1 MHILLSSVLSVTKVG
16 QRKQRFLTA
25 RGVRGEWGVWSIR
38 GVWAQWFFCCLWRG
52 DIALHAYN
60 NFLFSESP
68 GEVTSTADTFRSAS
82 LPSHHAPQ
90 HTHTHTCKQ
99 LNVLL
104 PFCDICPT
112 CFSFIFA
119 WFSLRFSLFV
129 FVYFANCT
137 FLHALLCLPQFPF
150 RAAFPAT
157 ICHIFV
163 CQIYLLYA
171 VVSFIFVAWISLHK
185 KVFKFKLSKCH
196 VKFSWQASA
205 LPALPA
211 HGHGSRG
218 GLGWADRCRWL
229 FCWLS

>member
-90 HTHTHTCKQ
+90 HTHTHTHASNLTFSNLFATFAQHVFRLFSLDFPCVFRF
-99 LNVLL
+99 L
-104 PFCDICPT
+104 
-112 CFSFIFA
+112 FSFILPTAHSYMLCSVSPNSHFA
-119 WFSLRFSLFV
+119 QRFLQLFATFSCVRFIYFTLLFLL
-129 FVYFANCT
+129 FLSPGFRCT
-137 FLHALLCLPQFPF
+137 
-150 RAAFPAT
+150 RR
-157 ICHIFV
+157 
-163 CQIYLLYA
+163 YLN
-171 VVSFIFVAWISLHK
+171 SN
-185 KVFKFKLSKCH
+185 
-196 VKFSWQASA
+196 
-205 LPALPA
+205 
-211 HGHGSRG
+211 
-218 GLGWADRCRWL
+218 
-229 FCWLS
+229 